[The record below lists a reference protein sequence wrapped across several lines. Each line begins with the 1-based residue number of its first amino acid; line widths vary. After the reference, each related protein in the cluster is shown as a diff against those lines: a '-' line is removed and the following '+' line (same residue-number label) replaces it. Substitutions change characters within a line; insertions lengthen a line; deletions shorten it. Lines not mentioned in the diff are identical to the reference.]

1 MCLKGKLISDCY
13 FNAMSAIYKLYHD
26 NNKLLLFFADICTI
40 NVLNY
45 SDVQKVFGHCNIQS
59 DQS

>member
-1 MCLKGKLISDCY
+1 MCLKGKLISDCC
-13 FNAMSAIYKLYHD
+13 FNAKSTIYKLYHD

-45 SDVQKVFGHCNIQS
+45 SDVQNVFGHCNIQS
-59 DQS
+59 DKS